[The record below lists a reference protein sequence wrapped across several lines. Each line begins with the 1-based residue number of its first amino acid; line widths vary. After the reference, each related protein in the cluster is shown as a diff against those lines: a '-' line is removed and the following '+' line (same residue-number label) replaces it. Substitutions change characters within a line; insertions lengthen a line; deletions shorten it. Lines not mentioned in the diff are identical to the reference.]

1 MMTTCRKLSSLWEKT
16 RDMSFIIQPYDIV
29 RKPYRHSLWRMP
41 VGFPSD
47 RPSLALTF
55 DDGPIPEQTPWVLD
69 MLDKYGVKATFFCVG
84 DNIRKYPEVFK
95 EVVLRGHAVG
105 NHTFHHVQLLKTT
118 WRDYVEEIKLCKEEA
133 LKVCGEV
140 RMNLFRAPHGQMT
153 PWRCRELVEG
163 SSEITKQ
170 LGIDKLV
177 FWDVMPKDYDKRL
190 TPQEVLK
197 NVKDYVRDGSVI
209 VMHDSVKSGERMRY
223 ALEGT
228 LEWAMENG
236 WKVRAIPNT

>member
-1 MMTTCRKLSSLWEKT
+1 MTTCRKLISLWEKT

-29 RKPYRHSLWRMP
+29 RKPYRQSIWRMP

-84 DNIRKYPEVFK
+84 DNIRKYQEVFK

>member
-29 RKPYRHSLWRMP
+29 RKPYRQSIWRMP

>member
-1 MMTTCRKLSSLWEKT
+1 
-16 RDMSFIIQPYDIV
+16 MSFIIQPYDIV
-29 RKPYRHSLWRMP
+29 RKPYRQSIWRMP

-236 WKVRAIPNT
+236 WEIGTISKY